1 MSPYK
6 FVLNSSEFQCFARPS
21 SDVEKSLNA
30 LPKITTAEIVERL
43 KTELEIDFTKYDLI
57 EKDKLENDCKEF
69 QVFAKQMLPALK
81 TMLKEVATFMNNKSQ
96 GNKDYVQYLD
106 ILDKYEELNLA
117 NYISD
122 NSMMVFGN
130 AKDGAANDDSTKF
143 K

>member
-1 MSPYK
+1 
-6 FVLNSSEFQCFARPS
+6 
-21 SDVEKSLNA
+21 
-30 LPKITTAEIVERL
+30 
-43 KTELEIDFTKYDLI
+43 
-57 EKDKLENDCKEF
+57 
-69 QVFAKQMLPALK
+69 MLPALK

-130 AKDGAANDDSTKF
+130 AKEGAANDDSTKF